1 MFILIIGAGKVGS
14 NLAKILSEKNH
25 KVNLVEKRDVI
36 CSKFAETK
44 NISVICG
51 DGCDLLVLQEAGI
64 QAADVVAA
72 VTGDDEDNLV
82 IAQLAKLQ
90 PNRPKVVAVINNPR
104 NEWLYNKKW
113 GIDAA
118 VSYTTILTKIIE
130 EEIYS
135 TGQQV

>member
-1 MFILIIGAGKVGS
+1 MFILIVGAGKVGS
-14 NLAKILSEKNH
+14 NLAKIFSGKKH
-25 KVNLVEKRDVI
+25 KVTLIEKSDFV
-36 CSKFAETK
+36 CSKFAEIK
-44 NISVICG
+44 DVNVICG

-82 IAQLAKLQ
+82 VAQLAKLQ

-118 VSYTTILTKIIE
+118 VSNTAILTKIIE

-135 TGQQV
+135 TIQQV

>member
-14 NLAKILSEKNH
+14 NLAMILSEKGH
-25 KVNLVEKRDVI
+25 KISLVEKKDAV
-36 CSKFAETK
+36 CSKFAEMK
-44 NISVICG
+44 KINVVCG

-90 PNRPKVVAVINNPR
+90 PNKPKVVAVVNNPR
-104 NEWLYNKKW
+104 NDWLYNKKW

-118 VSYTTILTKIIE
+118 VSHTTVLTKIIE
-130 EEIYS
+130 EEICS
-135 TGQQV
+135 TC

>member
-25 KVNLVEKRDVI
+25 KVNLVEKRDLI
-36 CSKFAETK
+36 CSKFSEMK
-44 NISVICG
+44 NINVICG
-51 DGCDLLVLQEAGI
+51 DGCDLLILQEAGI

-118 VSYTTILTKIIE
+118 VSYATILTKIIE

-135 TGQQV
+135 TTQMV